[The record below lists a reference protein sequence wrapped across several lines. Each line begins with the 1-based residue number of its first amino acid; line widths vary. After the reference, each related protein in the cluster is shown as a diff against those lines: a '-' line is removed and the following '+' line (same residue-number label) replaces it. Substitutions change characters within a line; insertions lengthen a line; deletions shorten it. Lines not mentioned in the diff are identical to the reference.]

1 MEKERINMLR
11 SEFETLTR
19 IYPSEMLYSVI
30 EEFYNDSKLDK
41 HEFCENYKLNADGLA
56 ERIQREANML
66 EDDSENC
73 IYALGN
79 DLDRE
84 KERAVSLEKAL
95 IKLVEVLGKMQAER
109 G

>member
-1 MEKERINMLR
+1 MLI
-11 SEFETLTR
+11 SEFETLTG
-19 IYPSEMLYSVI
+19 IYPPESLYSVI
-30 EEFYNDSKLDK
+30 EKHYYDSKLDK

-73 IYALGN
+73 IYALEN

-95 IKLVEVLGKMQAER
+95 IKLIEVLGKMQAER